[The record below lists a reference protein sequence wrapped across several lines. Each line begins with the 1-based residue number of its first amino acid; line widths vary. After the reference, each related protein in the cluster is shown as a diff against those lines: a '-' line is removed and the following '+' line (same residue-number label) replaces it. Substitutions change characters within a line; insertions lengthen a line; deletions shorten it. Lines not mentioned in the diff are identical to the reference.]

1 MTAAPRH
8 VYAHSGTTPRSAR
21 RRFDDGRPP
30 RGATLTGRGE
40 RTGLVGVK
48 VTTRELDLMAVLWER
63 GASTV
68 AEVQGRLGDELAYT
82 TVLTILRTLEEKG
95 YVGHTREGKA
105 YRYHTLVGRE
115 CAGASAVRRL
125 VQKMF
130 QGSPELLLTHL
141 VSDRALSKEDLENLR
156 GLVDERLSSKE

>member
-1 MTAAPRH
+1 MAADPAR
-8 VYAHSGTTPRSAR
+8 VTPMVR
-21 RRFDDGRPP
+21 D
-30 RGATLTGRGE
+30 E
-40 RTGLVGVK
+40 RKTGLVEIK
-48 VTTRELDLMAVLWER
+48 FTTRELDLMAVLWER

-68 AEVQGRLGDELAYT
+68 SEVRERLGDELAYT

-95 YVGHTREGKA
+95 YVGHTQEGKA

-141 VSDRALSKEDLENLR
+141 VSGRALSKDDLENLR
-156 GLVDERLSSKE
+156 GLVDKRLSSKE